1 MSENP
6 RKFLINLLPKIVRDS
21 GVIKTETL
29 RLGTFHAVSFR
40 SSGEML
46 ITKGEEDMI
55 CIEADENLFEYLD
68 IRVKNEKLIVDYA
81 SGVFMGLIFDIKPP
95 RFFVTVRELE
105 EVEATSSGNIS
116 LDEFQ
121 SGQFSLKSSGS
132 GHINSKSIQTD
143 ALSIDLS
150 SSGWLQMDY
159 LKTLKLKARVS
170 GSGSVV
176 IKDGQA
182 EDQDVKLYSSGRYI
196 AIDLKPG
203 MKRAGLVSLETDG
216 SGQAEFGQ
224 LNTELFKGRLH
235 SSGRILVNKLD
246 ASYLDVSLSGSGNF
260 EIEEGTVNQQKIDLH
275 SNGKLLA
282 GALNTVQS
290 PAVPSW
296 VKIENTG
303 SGNIELGET
312 DAASIEIKVDSSG
325 KVSLVQACC
334 DLLKIK
340 NDGSGDVYLDGGL
353 VKQMELKFDS
363 SGKLFADRVE
373 AAETFSESSQI
384 TLNGSGT
391 VRLGKIRSKLIKV
404 DVQSSGGLFIEGV
417 FADDFQ
423 VHQNGSGDVNVM
435 GGKTERLKVKVESSG
450 KYTGSDLFCQ
460 DADVTTNGSGSISV
474 FAKGTLKGKIE
485 SSGSLIVSGNPTV
498 DFTGNGSGKFKQ
510 AQS

>member
-1 MSENP
+1 MTENT
-6 RKFLINLLPKIVRDS
+6 RKFMINLLPKIVRDS
-21 GVIKTETL
+21 GVIKTETF
-29 RLGTFHAVSFR
+29 RLGTFRSVSFR

-55 CIEADENLFEYLD
+55 TVEADEKLFEYLD

-81 SGVFMGLIFDIKPP
+81 SGIFMGLIFDVKPP
-95 RFFVTVRELE
+95 RYFVTVRDLE
-105 EVEATSSGNIS
+105 EVEATSSGNIN

-121 SGQFSLKSSGS
+121 SNQFTLKSSGS
-132 GHINSKSIQTD
+132 GHINSKSIRTEQL
-143 ALSIDLS
+143 AIDLS

-182 EDQDVKLYSSGRYI
+182 EDQDVKLFSSGRYI

-203 MKRAGLVSLETDG
+203 AKRAALVSLETDG
-216 SGQAEFGQ
+216 SGQAEFGE

-235 SSGRILVNKLD
+235 SSGRIVVKKLD

-260 EIEEGTVNQQKIDLH
+260 EIEEGTVNQQKVEVH

-282 GALNTVQS
+282 GALKTVQS

-296 VKIENTG
+296 VKIQNNG
-303 SGNIELGET
+303 SGNAELGET
-312 DAASIEIKVDSSG
+312 DAETIEIKVDSSG
-325 KVSLVQACC
+325 KVSVVQACC
-334 DLLKIK
+334 DLLKIT
-340 NDGSGDVYLDGGL
+340 NDGSGDIYLDGGV
-353 VKQMELKFDS
+353 VKQVQLKFFS
-363 SGKLFADRVE
+363 SGKLFADRVD
-373 AAETFSESSQI
+373 APETFSESSEI
-384 TLNGSGT
+384 KLDGSGH
-391 VRLGKIRSKLIKV
+391 VRVGTIRSKFIKV
-404 DVQSSGGLFIEGV
+404 NVHSSGGFFAEGV

-435 GGKTERLKVKVESSG
+435 GGKTERLKVRVESSG
-450 KYTGSDLFCQ
+450 KYIGSDLICQ

-474 FAKGTLKGKIE
+474 FAKATLKGKIE
-485 SSGSLIVSGNPTV
+485 SSGNLIVSGNPAV